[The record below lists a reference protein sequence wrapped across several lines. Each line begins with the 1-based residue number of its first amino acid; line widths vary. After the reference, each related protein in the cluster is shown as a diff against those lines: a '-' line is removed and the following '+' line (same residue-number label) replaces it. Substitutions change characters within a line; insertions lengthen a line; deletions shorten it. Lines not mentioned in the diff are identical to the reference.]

1 MFKKIL
7 LFSIIFHSFLFCL
20 SDNNYRYSLGVFN
33 ERLGF
38 NLFNGSYIFNE
49 KNNSEFFASFGTSIM
64 ISGFGVG
71 WKHYYNSKFYTMSPF
86 SCISIFQRYGNKMG
100 ETSAGAIRT
109 DNCIA
114 LSGGLRSPKFE
125 LFNRTMNLQLGLF
138 SNIDFRNS
146 ISVFPFINIEF
157 KIKESF
163 QL

>member
-7 LFSIIFHSFLFCL
+7 IFSIIFQSFLFGL
-20 SDNNYRYSLGVFN
+20 SDNNYRYSIGVFN

-38 NLFNGSYIFNE
+38 NLFNGSYIFSE
-49 KNNSEFFASFGTSIM
+49 KNNTEIFASFGTSIM

-71 WKHYYNSKFYTMSPF
+71 WKHYYNSIFYTMSPF

-100 ETSAGAIRT
+100 ETSGGAIRT

-125 LFNRTMNLQLGLF
+125 LFNRTMHLQLGLF
-138 SNIDFRNS
+138 SNIDFRND

>member
-7 LFSIIFHSFLFCL
+7 LFSIIFQSFLFGL

-64 ISGFGVG
+64 ISGIGVG

-86 SCISIFQRYGNKMG
+86 SCISIFQRYGNKMA
-100 ETSAGAIRT
+100 ETSGGAIRT

-114 LSGGLRSPKFE
+114 VSGGLRSPEFE
-125 LFNRTMNLQLGLF
+125 LFNRVMCLQLGIF
-138 SNIDFRNS
+138 SNIDFRND
-146 ISVFPFINIEF
+146 IPVLPFINIEF
-157 KIKESF
+157 KHK
-163 QL
+163 